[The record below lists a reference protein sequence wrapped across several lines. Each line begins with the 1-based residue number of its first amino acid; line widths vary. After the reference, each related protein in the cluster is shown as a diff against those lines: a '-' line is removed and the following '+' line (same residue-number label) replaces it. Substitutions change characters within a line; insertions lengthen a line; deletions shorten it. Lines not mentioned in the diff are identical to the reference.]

1 MTVRNCGWTRSRLPL
16 LAGGELIGDERRQ
29 VERHLR
35 GCPDCRDLEQGHGS
49 ALAALRSA
57 ADALDIDAGAS
68 GSLWP
73 ELAERIRESHS
84 PAMPAYRAWARW
96 GLPAIGGLAA
106 GLAAIAF
113 WPQAALQE
121 PVLVLPTVEQPAP
134 VEPAEVA
141 AGPDDEQ
148 AEEASEIAVAS
159 PNPAEIQLQR
169 GREDRPV
176 RTEAATGLS
185 R

>member
-35 GCPDCRDLEQGHGS
+35 GCADCRDLEHSHGG

-57 ADALDIDAGAS
+57 SDALSIDAGLS

-73 ELAERIRESHS
+73 GLAERIRENRH
-84 PAMPAYRAWARW
+84 PAMPAHRAWARW

-113 WPQAALQE
+113 WPRPADQE
-121 PVLVLPTVEQPAP
+121 PVLVLPSIEQPAP
-134 VEPAEVA
+134 AQTADIATEIADEP
-141 AGPDDEQ
+141 
-148 AEEASEIAVAS
+148 EEASEIAAAS
-159 PNPAEIQLQR
+159 PNPSETQPLR
-169 GREDRPV
+169 VREDRPS
-176 RTEAATGLS
+176 RTDATGLS